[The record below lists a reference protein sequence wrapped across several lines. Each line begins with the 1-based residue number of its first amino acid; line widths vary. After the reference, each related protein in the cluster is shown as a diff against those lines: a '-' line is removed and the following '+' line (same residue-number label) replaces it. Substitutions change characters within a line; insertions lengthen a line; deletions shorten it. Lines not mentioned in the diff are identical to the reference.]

1 MNTVTIIKDFLRF
14 WAHVD
19 SNQKHF
25 DLFTSVLLLPNL
37 NGERN
42 YRWVGERVSSICIV
56 VLLKRKIYWPYLIV
70 ISCTAWKLSV
80 FGDFLVCIFQNLDW
94 IRRYTPYLSI
104 FSPNAGK
111 YGPEKLQIRIL
122 NYLLGV
128 VLVF

>member
-1 MNTVTIIKDFLRF
+1 MNTVTIIKDLLRS

-56 VLLKRKIYWPYLIV
+56 VLLKRKIY
-70 ISCTAWKLSV
+70 
-80 FGDFLVCIFQNLDW
+80 
-94 IRRYTPYLSI
+94 
-104 FSPNAGK
+104 
-111 YGPEKLQIRIL
+111 
-122 NYLLGV
+122 
-128 VLVF
+128 